1 MVQKCEWKRR
11 IHGGLWMKWGVG
23 AVQVAS
29 TFSSLIHV
37 VRGDRLKGDT
47 HFLYCECVQCMGFCD
62 SVQVKSALYFAFV
75 FSQV

>member
-37 VRGDRLKGDT
+37 
-47 HFLYCECVQCMGFCD
+47 CVVMVEGRMEWMM
-62 SVQVKSALYFAFV
+62 VEERELLM
-75 FSQV
+75 